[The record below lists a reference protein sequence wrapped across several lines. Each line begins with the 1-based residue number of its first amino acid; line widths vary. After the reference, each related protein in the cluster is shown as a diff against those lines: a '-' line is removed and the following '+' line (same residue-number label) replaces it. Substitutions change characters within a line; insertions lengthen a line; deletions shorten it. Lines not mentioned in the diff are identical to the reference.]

1 MAKLTKNIY
10 TVCFENNGDSK
21 VLYSAGTFFNVYE
34 DKIEI
39 LNPNSDLK
47 ALEYALENFNVSS
60 EGLYF
65 YYDLRSKSVSKITE
79 SVNSIDFQE
88 EQRNASIEAFNK
100 IEEIQSKINDVNE
113 LITEHRSAGK
123 ITEVNEAK
131 VIVSELKSQISAIKP
146 AASHV
151 LYRYVAESNKLFINN
166 REVAMDSLTEGAFA
180 SGLIEYAHK
189 PILSKFEFAAKN
201 FNAFNTAENV
211 VEITEEGVTTTVI
224 KANEKAFI
232 YRNNKEAK
240 ITKLDELSAIGT
252 IDYIAETTGEDI
264 SDLFT
269 EVIESQNSLKVKI
282 DARLQET
289 YEMVAFLKDQR
300 NVLADANKNIPEIK
314 EADSLINSE
323 ILKLEHVAQVLES
336 DELTKSDGYTRATLR
351 RDSDDLVQGT
361 EVSVDALDY
370 TTSSSDDLVT
380 ISHNGELRKIAKN
393 LVDLS
398 PRDSI

>member
-34 DKIEI
+34 DKIEV
-39 LNPNSDLK
+39 LNPTSELK

-60 EGLYF
+60 EGLHF

-79 SVNSIDFQE
+79 SVNSVDFQE

-113 LITEHRSAGK
+113 LIAEHRSAGK

-131 VIVSELKSQISAIKP
+131 VIVSELESQISAIKP
-146 AASHV
+146 SATHV
-151 LYRYVAESNKLFINN
+151 LYRYVAESNTLFINN

-269 EVIESQNSLKVKI
+269 EVIESQNSLKAKI

-300 NVLADANKNIPEIK
+300 NILADANKNIPEIK
-314 EADSLINSE
+314 EADALINSE
-323 ILKLEHVAQVLES
+323 ILKLEQVVHVLES
-336 DELTKSDGYTRATLR
+336 DELTKSDGYTRATIR
-351 RDSDDLVQGT
+351 RDSEDLVQGT

-370 TTSSSDDLVT
+370 TTSASDDLVT
-380 ISHNGELRKIAKN
+380 ISHNGEFRKIAKN

-398 PRDSI
+398 PKDSI

>member
-34 DKIEI
+34 DKIEV
-39 LNPNSDLK
+39 LNPTSELK

-131 VIVSELKSQISAIKP
+131 IIVSELESQISAIKP
-146 AASHV
+146 SASHV
-151 LYRYVAESNKLFINN
+151 LYRYVAESNTLFINN

-224 KANEKAFI
+224 KANKKAFI

-269 EVIESQNSLKVKI
+269 EVIESQNSLKAKI

-323 ILKLEHVAQVLES
+323 ILKLEQIVQVLES

>member
-10 TVCFENNGDSK
+10 TVCFENNEDSK

-79 SVNSIDFQE
+79 SINSVDFQE

-100 IEEIQSKINDVNE
+100 IDEIQSKINDVNE
-113 LITEHRSAGK
+113 LISEHRSTGK

-131 VIVSELKSQISAIKP
+131 IIVSELKSQISAIKP

-180 SGLIEYAHK
+180 SGLIEYSHK

-211 VEITEEGVTTTVI
+211 VEITEDGVTTTVI

-240 ITKLDELSAIGT
+240 ITKLEELSAIGT

-300 NVLADANKNIPEIK
+300 NVLAGANKNIPEIK

-323 ILKLEHVAQVLES
+323 ILKLEKIAGILEA
-336 DELTKSDGYTRATLR
+336 DELTKSNGYTKATLG
-351 RDSDDLVQGT
+351 RDSGDLKKGT
-361 EVSVDALDY
+361 EISVDALDY
-370 TTSSSDDLVT
+370 TTSASDDLVT
-380 ISHNGELRKIAKN
+380 VSHNGEFIKVAKN
-393 LVDLS
+393 LIDLD
-398 PRDSI
+398 PKDSI

>member
-10 TVCFENNGDSK
+10 TVCFENNEESK

-34 DKIEI
+34 NKIEI

-47 ALEYALENFNVSS
+47 TLEYALENFNVSS

-65 YYDLRSKSVSKITE
+65 YYDLRSKSVSRITE
-79 SVNSIDFQE
+79 SVNSIEFQE
-88 EQRNASIEAFNK
+88 EQREASIAAFNK

-113 LITEHRSAGK
+113 LIAEHRSAGK
-123 ITEVNEAK
+123 MTEVNEAK
-131 VIVSELKSQISAIKP
+131 IIVSELESQISAIKP
-146 AASHV
+146 SATHV

-166 REVAMDSLTEGAFA
+166 REVAMDSLAEGAFA
-180 SGLIEYAHK
+180 SGLIEYNHK

-201 FNAFNTAENV
+201 FNTFNTAENV

-224 KANEKAFI
+224 KSNEKAYI

-240 ITKLDELSAIGT
+240 ITKLEELSAVGT

-264 SDLFT
+264 SDLFA
-269 EVIESQNSLKVKI
+269 EVIESQNSLKAKI

-323 ILKLEHVAQVLES
+323 ILKLEKVVHVLES
-336 DELTKSDGYTRATLR
+336 DELTKSDGYTAATIS
-351 RDSDDLVQGT
+351 RDSEDLRKGT
-361 EVSVDALDY
+361 EIMVDALDY
-370 TTSSSDDLVT
+370 TTSASDDLVT
-380 ISHNGELRKIAKN
+380 ISHNGEFRKIAKN
-393 LVDLS
+393 LIDLN
-398 PRDSI
+398 PKDSI